1 MVNSDVNVSAE
12 EAGGDSRAV
21 EEVRRWFCAGSET
34 LFRDICWFTARS
46 DHDLLFPDD
55 LSEEER
61 SRYYAL
67 HQAYVAANAV
77 PGYVSGFCLNKNMAS
92 GLIAR
97 EIERHFCDG
106 SVRTMDFEERFNFYL
121 RIVSDVLSYLQ
132 HESNRSHWNGIL
144 AHCQAYGEDVSY
156 DAAMAMVQDL
166 KDNICNVNTVPA
178 AFVYGSSARS

>member
-34 LFRDICWFTARS
+34 LLRDICWFTARS
-46 DHDLLFPDD
+46 DHDPMFPDD

-61 SRYYAL
+61 SRYHAL
-67 HQAYVAANAV
+67 HQAYVAANADA
-77 PGYVSGFCLNKNMAS
+77 PGFCLNKNMAS

-106 SVRTMDFEERFNFYL
+106 SVRTMDFEERYNFYL
-121 RIVSDVLSYLQ
+121 RIVDDVLSYLQ

-156 DAAMAMVQDL
+156 DEAMAMVQDL
-166 KDNICNVNTVPA
+166 KYNILNVNTAPA
-178 AFVYGSSARS
+178 AFIYGYSARS